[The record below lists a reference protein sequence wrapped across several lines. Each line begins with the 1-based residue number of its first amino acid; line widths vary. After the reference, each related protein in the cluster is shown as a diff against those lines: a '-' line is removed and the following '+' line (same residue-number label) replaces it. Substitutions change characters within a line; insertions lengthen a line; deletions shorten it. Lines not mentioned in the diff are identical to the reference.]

1 VKTII
6 FDFDG
11 TIADSYSV
19 VVGIIG
25 RLTGHNSFEERELND
40 FKEKTIIE
48 IAKGLEI
55 SKFKWPF
62 LVALG
67 RKEMS
72 RKIDKLEL
80 FDGIKDMLVS
90 LSKQPVNVMILSSNS
105 EDNINKFI
113 NKHNLKTYFNDVQGN
128 VGLLSKSRA
137 LKSLVAD
144 KKIKLN
150 DAIYIGDEARDA
162 IAASKVGLNFIG
174 VGWGFNSLKM
184 LSKYPNYKLVD
195 KPADLNTVL
204 KEWIK
209 S

>member
-1 VKTII
+1 MKTII

-11 TIADSYSV
+11 TIADSYAV

-80 FDGIKDMLVS
+80 FDGIKDL
-90 LSKQPVNVMILSSNS
+90 LSGLSTEPVKLMILSSNS

-113 NKHNLKTYFNDVQGN
+113 NKHNLKSYFSDIQGN

-137 LKSLVAD
+137 LKSLIAD

-162 IAASKVGLNFIG
+162 IAANKVGLNFIG
-174 VGWGFNSLKM
+174 VGWGFNSPKM

-195 KPADLNTVL
+195 KPSELNTVL
-204 KEWIK
+204 KEWIN